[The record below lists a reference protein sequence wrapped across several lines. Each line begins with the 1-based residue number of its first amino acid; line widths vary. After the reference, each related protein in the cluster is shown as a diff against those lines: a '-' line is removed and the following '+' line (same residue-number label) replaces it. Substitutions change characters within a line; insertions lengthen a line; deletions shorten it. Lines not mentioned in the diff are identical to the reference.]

1 MPTQQTNLPSGTG
14 RDAGA
19 LGLDVS
25 IASVKDAMDAV
36 LATPRA
42 NAPLASDDVWSEKQ
56 SAGLPADSTRSGM
69 LATVSG
75 ETSTPEV
82 TGRIARTK

>member
-36 LATPRA
+36 LAAARA
-42 NAPLASDDVWSEKQ
+42 NAPLASDDAEKQ

-75 ETSTPEV
+75 GTSTPEV
-82 TGRIARTK
+82 TGRIARTE